1 MGQLSGLSNEMGRN
15 PGCCQR
21 SISKGCGGWGVA
33 GQVTD
38 GEMGDMACVAP
49 ALSPTGER
57 GEDTRH

>member
-1 MGQLSGLSNEMGRN
+1 MQQLSGLSNEMGRN
-15 PGCCQR
+15 PGCCR
-21 SISKGCGGWGVA
+21 SSISKGWGVGVA

-57 GEDTRH
+57 GEDTRN